1 MNKIF
6 NLFSCCIPVKG
17 YRRSIIIDTQRNESY
32 YIPNDLYNII
42 KNNPKIL
49 TNNNDKVISDYL
61 DFLLKNELGFLFIK
75 SKKFPAIELKCE
87 SASLITNAIVE
98 FQNFNNYNIKKA
110 TDELSELGCKNI
122 LIKIY
127 KNHGINTINRLFL
140 NFKNKGFKSIDILIS
155 HHSLAIEE
163 VSNFIHSNPIIR
175 SFILADSKKDE
186 LIQVSNDGMSSIV
199 LVQKNINELKKI
211 DSSIFNLNLKYISE
225 SVNFNNHLNKKVS
238 IDKEGCL
245 KNMPS
250 FKENFGHID
259 KTKIKDVISNK
270 EFNKLWLIT
279 KDKVNICKDCEHR
292 YICPQ
297 LITDKEYIKSKPKIC
312 NYNPY
317 LAKWQ

>member
-32 YIPNDLYNII
+32 YIPNDLYRII
-42 KNNPKIL
+42 KNNPTIL
-49 TNNNDKVISDYL
+49 TSNNNKVISDYL
-61 DFLLKNELGFLFIK
+61 DFLLKNELGFLFKK
-75 SKKFPAIELKCE
+75 SKNFPAIELKWE
-87 SASLITNAIVE
+87 SPSFVTNSIVE

-110 TDELSELGCKNI
+110 TDQLSELRCKNI

-127 KNHGINTINRLFL
+127 NNHDIKVINRLFL

-155 HHSLAIEE
+155 HHSLTIEE
-163 VSNFIHSNPIIR
+163 VSNFIYSNPIIR
-175 SFILADSKKDE
+175 NFTLVDSKKDE
-186 LIQVSNDGMSSIV
+186 LIQMSSDGMSSIV

-211 DSSIFNLNLKYISE
+211 DSSIFNLNLRFIIE

-238 IDKEGCL
+238 IDKKGYL
-245 KNMPS
+245 KNIPS

-259 KTKIKDVISNK
+259 TTKIKDVISNK

-297 LITDKEYIKSKPKIC
+297 LITDKEDIKSKPKVC